1 MKKILPPTYF
11 TICLI
16 IAAVLHFLI
25 PIKQFINYP
34 YNFLGFLF
42 FVIGGILNIW
52 TDQLFKKNKTTVKPL
67 EKPSTFIQTGP
78 FKISRNPMYLGMTI
92 LLIGAWIR
100 SWINYFICWIH
111 LIYHQ
116 QWRLHLF
123 LRKKRSIQEQF
134 GEEYLA
140 YKKKVGRWI

>member
-1 MKKILPPTYF
+1 M
-11 TICLI
+11 
-16 IAAVLHFLI
+16 HFLL

-34 YNFLGFLF
+34 YNFMGFLF

-67 EKPSTFIQTGP
+67 EKPSAFIQTGP

-92 LLIGAWIR
+92 LLIGIGFVLG
-100 SWINYFICWIH
+100 SIISFVGFI
-111 LIYHQ
+111 
-116 QWRLHLF
+116 LF
-123 LRKKRSIQEQF
+123 IIAMEIAFITQEEKSMQEQF
-134 GEEYLA
+134 GQEYLA

>member
-1 MKKILPPTYF
+1 M
-11 TICLI
+11 
-16 IAAVLHFLI
+16 
-25 PIKQFINYP
+25 
-34 YNFLGFLF
+34 GFLF

-67 EKPSTFIQTGP
+67 EKPSAFIQTGP

-92 LLIGAWIR
+92 LLIGIGFVLG
-100 SWINYFICWIH
+100 SIISFVGFI
-111 LIYHQ
+111 
-116 QWRLHLF
+116 LF
-123 LRKKRSIQEQF
+123 IIAMEIAFITQEEQSMQEQF